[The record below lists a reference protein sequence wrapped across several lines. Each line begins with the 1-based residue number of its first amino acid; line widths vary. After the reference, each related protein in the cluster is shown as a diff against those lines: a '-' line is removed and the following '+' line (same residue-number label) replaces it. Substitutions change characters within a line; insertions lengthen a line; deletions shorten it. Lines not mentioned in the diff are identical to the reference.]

1 MVATR
6 IFRIPTIPYPQKY
19 DMQKTGFEKT
29 TEEIFQERADV
40 LYRTGEALSDALRK
54 LTSFGKIV
62 DNSVEDINTLTENEE
77 PDTIGKLY
85 ARINGEISRYNRAR
99 EYAKL
104 RYRYLVITR
113 EAMGFRRHTW
123 VEEIYRIPP
132 KRKYLSRTREQ
143 I

>member
-1 MVATR
+1 
-6 IFRIPTIPYPQKY
+6 
-19 DMQKTGFEKT
+19 MQKTGSEKT
-29 TEEIFQERADV
+29 IEEIFQERADV

-62 DNSVEDINTLTENEE
+62 DSSIEDINTLTENEE
-77 PDTIGKLY
+77 PGTIGKLY
-85 ARINGEISRYNRAR
+85 SRVNGEISRYKRAR